1 MSYTVTIAGDRDL
14 DEWQAF
20 AAARAP
26 DNPMLDAAWYHI
38 LGEAFSVERLFLM
51 CRDGEGAVAGLT
63 PLYFSR
69 SAFTGRHLASLDQGW
84 CARDGAAANALLN
97 KAISLRNRLGA
108 RYLLLRGAEGMNDR
122 ADRVVPYVHRI
133 IDTARPTEAI
143 LREIR
148 RKSRYRYI
156 RRASENGF
164 TVEEDRDLSKL
175 DLFYHIYARHMRDL
189 GTPVMAIAYMRA
201 LKRHFEG
208 SRLKLFFVC
217 REGREVGGML
227 CLASPTCWLDMYA
240 VVRTDLLTQYPN
252 YLLYWSAIEAAA
264 HAGVP
269 KFDLGRSHAASNA
282 HLFKS
287 KWPGV
292 DRAVLHGY
300 FADDIRAIPN
310 RLERIRS
317 QDSLLQ
323 RGWKHVPVPVAN
335 LLGPK
340 LRDQLPFG

>member
-1 MSYTVTIAGDRDL
+1 FYTVTIAGDRDL

-26 DNPMLDAAWYHI
+26 DNPMLDTAWYHI

-84 CARDGAAANALLN
+84 CARDGAAASALLN

-148 RKSRYRYI
+148 RK
-156 RRASENGF
+156 
-164 TVEEDRDLSKL
+164 
-175 DLFYHIYARHMRDL
+175 
-189 GTPVMAIAYMRA
+189 
-201 LKRHFEG
+201 
-208 SRLKLFFVC
+208 
-217 REGREVGGML
+217 
-227 CLASPTCWLDMYA
+227 
-240 VVRTDLLTQYPN
+240 
-252 YLLYWSAIEAAA
+252 
-264 HAGVP
+264 
-269 KFDLGRSHAASNA
+269 
-282 HLFKS
+282 
-287 KWPGV
+287 
-292 DRAVLHGY
+292 
-300 FADDIRAIPN
+300 
-310 RLERIRS
+310 
-317 QDSLLQ
+317 
-323 RGWKHVPVPVAN
+323 
-335 LLGPK
+335 
-340 LRDQLPFG
+340 